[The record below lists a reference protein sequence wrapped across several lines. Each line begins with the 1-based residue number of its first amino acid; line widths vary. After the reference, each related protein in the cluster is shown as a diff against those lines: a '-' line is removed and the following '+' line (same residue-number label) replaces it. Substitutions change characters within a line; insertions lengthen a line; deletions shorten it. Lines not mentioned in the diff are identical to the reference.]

1 MPGRKESAKAGPDE
15 DGARRAVAPDPAPS
29 DAHFRTGNAHAAAR
43 RHEEAATSYAAAI
56 ALAPDHAR
64 AHSRR
69 GIALLALGRSP
80 EALAACLKATRIAPA
95 CGEAWVNLGRVFNKL
110 KLYDL
115 AAGAYRTAAAVA
127 PDIPLATGKVL
138 EQQML
143 ACDWADLAML
153 VDQVE
158 RQVQAGVIAV
168 HPFCWQ
174 AVSDSPRSLMRAAA
188 LFDRYLH
195 PGPVAL
201 TPAALAYDHPKIRIG
216 YVSGEFRDQATMQ
229 LLAGVFEHH
238 DADRFEI
245 VAFDNGWDDGSATRT
260 RLTLAIPR
268 IVPIRD
274 LSDAGA
280 AAVIGAQEIDILVNL
295 NGYFGEHRSG
305 VFRRRPAPVQVG
317 FLGFPGTLGA
327 AYMDYLIADST
338 VIPEHDQHFYTEKI
352 AWLPDSYQAT
362 DRARSIAAETPTR
375 AELGLP
381 KRGFV
386 FCNFGNSY
394 KIVPAMFDC
403 WVRILSAVEGSV
415 LWLLDD
421 NRAAVTNLRAAA
433 AAHGLDPA
441 RLIFAPFVPSAQHL
455 ARHRLA
461 DLILDTLPCN
471 AHTTASDALWA
482 GTPIL
487 TCRGQTFAGRVA
499 ASLLGA
505 IGLPELITGDL
516 HEYEAMAVRL
526 ATNPDVLAGTKRK
539 LAANRLTT
547 PLFDTA
553 RYTRQLEAAYATMHA
568 RQRDG
573 MPPAPFHVRAA

>member
-1 MPGRKESAKAGPDE
+1 M
-15 DGARRAVAPDPAPS
+15 
-29 DAHFRTGNAHAAAR
+29 
-43 RHEEAATSYAAAI
+43 
-56 ALAPDHAR
+56 
-64 AHSRR
+64 
-69 GIALLALGRSP
+69 
-80 EALAACLKATRIAPA
+80 
-95 CGEAWVNLGRVFNKL
+95 

-127 PDIPLATGKVL
+127 PEIPFATGKVL

-143 ACDWADLAML
+143 ACDWTDLATL
-153 VDQVE
+153 IDHVE
-158 RQVQAGVIAV
+158 RQVAAGVIAV

-174 AVSDSPRSLMRAAA
+174 AVSDSPQSLMRAAA

-195 PGPVAL
+195 PVPL
-201 TPAALAYDHPKIRIG
+201 AALPTAGPHDHAKLRIG
-216 YVSGEFRDQATMQ
+216 YVSGEFRDQATMH

-238 DADRFEI
+238 DPDRFEI
-245 VAFDNGWDDGSATRT
+245 VAFDNGWDDGSATRA
-260 RLTLAIPR
+260 RLTRAIPR

-274 LSDAGA
+274 LNDAAA
-280 AAVIGAQEIDILVNL
+280 AAVIGTQEIDILVNL

-305 VFRRRPAPVQVG
+305 VFRRRPAPLQVG
-317 FLGFPGTLGA
+317 FLGFPGTMGTDH
-327 AYMDYLIADST
+327 MDYLIADAT
-338 VIPEHDQHFYTEKI
+338 VIPDGDLRFYTEKI

-362 DRARSIAAETPTR
+362 DRDRAIAAEAPTR
-375 AELGLP
+375 AAIGLP
-381 KRGFV
+381 ERGFV

-403 WVRILSAVEGSV
+403 WVRTLQAVEGSV

-421 NRAAVTNLRAAA
+421 NRAATANLRAAA
-433 AAHGLDPA
+433 AARGLDPA
-441 RLIFAPFVPSAQHL
+441 RLIFADFVPSAQHL

-482 GTPIL
+482 GVPIL
-487 TCRGQTFAGRVA
+487 TCRGQSFAGRVA
-499 ASLLGA
+499 ASLLAA
-505 IGLPELITGDL
+505 IGLPELIAGDL
-516 HEYEAMAVRL
+516 HQYEAMAVRL
-526 ATNPDVLAGTKRK
+526 ATDPDELAGIRQK

-553 RYTRQLEAAYATMHA
+553 RFTRDLEAAYRMMRA

-573 MPPAPFHVRAA
+573 MPPDHFQVRAA